1 MSDENDGKS
10 DAMALLQGAI
20 DTHPKGR
27 DTRPSFHALWHLKAL
42 NVVDNL
48 TEFASTAWD
57 EAETT
62 AKTKAPVI
70 VVMDTPLDYEHPN
83 LEGVIERALMCDFSV
98 FSDGAFPVATEQLGG
113 NLDSERG
120 RRQAVIAKLA
130 DHQNPPAM
138 PIESDRKSQLTRHVP
153 GAHGTAVSGLIA
165 ARPDFVGYQTPAY
178 LGDEGEDSELN
189 FAILSYAGIN
199 PFARIVPVTLSAAP
213 YPDMVNGALD
223 YIKAID
229 PDIIVIAAAW
239 AEGADLNRPIATNEE
254 GAVLQL
260 GAAEADA
267 DAWKDVSDKLIALS
281 KDTIVLCAAGNE
293 NTSELAYPASLHK
306 DDRGEIYAITACDVN
321 GEPLSYSPRPETH
334 ARVLATLSSPL
345 PNDDQVSTVLD
356 RFRYVLPELRK
367 THVSMDMVATVD
379 PRDIIS
385 LDPTGSQGYNPSPYP
400 GQVSDHGT
408 YLEIGSL
415 FTRFSGTSAATAIAA
430 GLASLALM
438 HEGGSAGNETEPSS
452 WLDLG
457 QAQSLWAS
465 RVIKEGI

>member
-1 MSDENDGKS
+1 MSDENDVKS

-48 TEFASTAWD
+48 TDFASTAWD
-57 EAETT
+57 EAEKT
-62 AKTKAPVI
+62 AETKAPVI
-70 VVMDTPLDYEHPN
+70 VVMDTPLDYGHPN
-83 LEGVIERALMCDFSV
+83 LRGAIDQALMCDFST
-98 FSDGAFPVATEQLGG
+98 FSEGAFPVATEE
-113 NLDSERG
+113 LDDTVYEA
-120 RRQAVIAKLA
+120 RREAVIGRLTDK
-130 DHQNPPAM
+130 QNPPAIPM
-138 PIESDRKSQLTRHVP
+138 DSERKSQLTRHVP

-165 ARPDFVGYQTPAY
+165 ARPEIVGYQSPAY
-178 LGDEGEDSELN
+178 LEDEGEPSELN
-189 FAILSYAGIN
+189 FSILSYAGIN

-223 YIKAID
+223 YVKAID
-229 PDIIVIAAAW
+229 PDIVVIAAAW
-239 AEGADLNRPIATNEE
+239 AENVDLNRPTSKDED
-254 GAVLQL
+254 GTVLQL
-260 GAAEADA
+260 GNSSTDA
-267 DAWKDVSDKLIALS
+267 NEWKGVSDKLIALS
-281 KDTIVLCAAGNE
+281 HDTIVLCAAGNE
-293 NTSELAYPASLHK
+293 NTLQLAYPASLHK
-306 DDRGEIYAITACDVN
+306 DESGEIYAITACDVN
-321 GEPLSYSPRPETH
+321 GEPLSYSPRPEPH

-345 PNDDQVSTVLD
+345 PNDDQDSTVLD
-356 RFRYVLPELRK
+356 PFRYVLAELRK
-367 THVSMDMVATVD
+367 THVSIDKVATVD
-379 PRDIIS
+379 PRDIIT

-400 GQVSDHGT
+400 GEVSDHGN

-465 RVIKEGI
+465 RVIKEDI